1 VKRSPTK
8 YRIWIYLFVSAGF
21 VVAALL
27 AYVFLYS
34 YPYWTLRPFK
44 IPSKSMCPTICNGE
58 RIFVRMQNGA
68 GYVPREGDVIIFEY
82 GPDRAKFIKRVIGIP
97 GDTVAP
103 GPNNTILVNG
113 EPWHPPPVCAKSLL
127 TQETSLDM
135 TPYSHFK
142 ETHVSENQL
151 FVIGDNLPNSFDSR
165 VDRFEPVTT
174 DKVIGRPVLIYWS
187 TDSSR
192 IGSPIH

>member
-1 VKRSPTK
+1 
-8 YRIWIYLFVSAGF
+8 
-21 VVAALL
+21 
-27 AYVFLYS
+27 
-34 YPYWTLRPFK
+34 
-44 IPSKSMCPTICNGE
+44 
-58 RIFVRMQNGA
+58 
-68 GYVPREGDVIIFEY
+68 
-82 GPDRAKFIKRVIGIP
+82 
-97 GDTVAP
+97 
-103 GPNNTILVNG
+103 
-113 EPWHPPPVCAKSLL
+113 
-127 TQETSLDM
+127 M

-192 IGSPIH
+192 IGCPIH